1 MIKSIKSYAGS
12 RPKTGRADHV
22 EQGVFPNGHVTC
34 HMSGPTAAVG
44 RPGKA
49 AWTDAHKLSRDNI
62 ARLLAKAAPYVH
74 GAVLDVGCGMKPYEQ
89 LLGGQATHWTGLDFV
104 QSAAGHTRADVF
116 GSALDMPFESASFD
130 TIICTQVAEHVPEP
144 MRLFSECA
152 RVLRTGGILLLT
164 TPQTEEMHEQPHDYY
179 RYTRYGLQ
187 YLAEAQGLQVL
198 ALHPFGGAAQAFALL
213 AAREL
218 PCAQRIPP
226 LFALSRLLVAA
237 INLTGA
243 ILDQLWLATG
253 DRRAITIGYLLIARK
268 NS

>member
-1 MIKSIKSYAGS
+1 MRSLKSYAWSKQKPGH
-12 RPKTGRADHV
+12 ADHTEKDV
-22 EQGVFPNGHVTC
+22 SPYERVTGG
-34 HMSGPTAAVG
+34 MPGTAIAVG
-44 RPGKA
+44 RSWKA
-49 AWTDAHKLSRDNI
+49 PWTDAHKLSRDNI
-62 ARLLAKAAPYVH
+62 ARLLADAAPYVH

-89 LLGGQATHWTGLDFV
+89 LLGSQATHWTGLDFV

-164 TPQTEEMHEQPHDYY
+164 TPQTEEIHEQPHDYY